1 MFSAVDLPLWD
12 VGLEGLDLSDDLSPR
27 SGLPLLR
34 SGLLLRL
41 GFLEAEPDFLLSS

>member
-1 MFSAVDLPLWD
+1 MSSAVFPNWD
-12 VGLEGLDLSDDLSPR
+12 VGLEGLDLSDDLPPR